1 MSFPFHFIKTEPVS
15 ADQQGLEK
23 ENKVFF
29 RWAFG
34 AIAEL
39 MGESQLIPI
48 TGDMVLKTGDKLQ
61 MLIDIQTE
69 CFIYVFYQSSQ
80 NEIYL
85 LFPPNLD
92 TDDYK
97 TPKKYYV
104 PKIHMWF
111 ELDEHTGKEIFY
123 LLASARPL
131 GKLESIYKLY
141 SSSTASSQKQDLSRQ
156 LLSEIRKTKQKR
168 HPLTAVA
175 ERPVRLGGS
184 VRGIEKDKAETVPSL
199 DNIAIEITAP
209 DFFSRTFTIDHR

>member
-69 CFIYVFYQSSQ
+69 CFIYDV
-80 NEIYL
+80 
-85 LFPPNLD
+85 
-92 TDDYK
+92 
-97 TPKKYYV
+97 V
-104 PKIHMWF
+104 
-111 ELDEHTGKEIFY
+111 
-123 LLASARPL
+123 
-131 GKLESIYKLY
+131 
-141 SSSTASSQKQDLSRQ
+141 
-156 LLSEIRKTKQKR
+156 
-168 HPLTAVA
+168 
-175 ERPVRLGGS
+175 
-184 VRGIEKDKAETVPSL
+184 
-199 DNIAIEITAP
+199 
-209 DFFSRTFTIDHR
+209 